1 MTSPVALEDRRGTT
15 FRSPKKKKKTTQTK
29 KKQIKRSGVDGHHM
43 ADRVVPYLRAYFQYC
58 RNAGK
63 KKNKTRSNAVGQN
76 PTSHRQKDVDD
87 ERTPNLT

>member
-1 MTSPVALEDRRGTT
+1 MATT
-15 FRSPKKKKKTTQTK
+15 WPTGSFLIYARIFSIAET
-29 KKQIKRSGVDGHHM
+29 
-43 ADRVVPYLRAYFQYC
+43 RA
-58 RNAGK
+58 K